1 VTLWSDKHVLI
12 TGGSSGIG
20 LAVGQLVAARGAHV
34 TLIARDP
41 QRLEAARESVRA
53 SCVSRDQKVLAL
65 SASVEDWDRISTV
78 VQTAEAF
85 TGPID
90 VLVTSAGYCYPARFA
105 DTSPDELRSQ
115 VEVNLVGTLMAARAV
130 VPSMIARR
138 SGHIAML
145 SSAAGLIGVYGY
157 GGYSPAKFGVIG
169 LGEVLRNELKPDGVG
184 VSVICPPNVDTPGY
198 AREIAIE
205 PAETAKING
214 TAQAW
219 SPEAI
224 GDVVLRAIER
234 RRFMSVPGFGF
245 LRRIKGLVPEVFYA
259 VIDRNVASVRRGGGR
274 A

>member
-1 VTLWSDKHVLI
+1 VAFWSDKHVFI

-34 TLIARDP
+34 TLVARDP

-53 SCVSRDQKVLAL
+53 ACASQDQKVLAL